1 MMADR
6 GKRRRRWSPLTCIAP
21 APLSPSG
28 LVLLESNDG
37 EVLTLTRTNVELRY
51 EGSSPLPRPTSS
63 DNQAPSESWNAR
75 DIHLTVHI
83 TTHRIVFID
92 EGEVIGGSIPMALLQ
107 TLNPSG
113 GPSFRSPKAS
123 YKIELSTLAYG
134 DLQIVFRGGESN
146 SYAKSSKDRDEAYN
160 AIDRAWKRKAWQTKE
175 RTAVKE
181 ALRPSTAVAA
191 RKVGVD
197 AIMTKNEMRHREN
210 ADLADAAFATTTKS
224 SARRKINDIDAFM
237 GEASELIKVIQ
248 KYAVTIEREQKASA
262 NNDNTMS
269 KKEKDTDKLV
279 GMLENMGMTSALSEK
294 QLGSAYHKQLA
305 RQLVDFLRYKDK
317 LSQAGGMMTL
327 TDVYC
332 LFNRAR
338 ATNMISPEDLL
349 KAIDLMKEMSLGLSK
364 RTFKSGVVVIQD
376 DAFDDEIIAKRLTD
390 LAIDS
395 MRTKQLTPGITVM
408 DASRSLKISALLA
421 NEHLLSGEQMG
432 LLCRDVTI
440 EGIRYYPNL
449 FNEGDYTLL
458 SSKSYDGVE
467 AAIIDGEAGCYSVM
481 VDSLCSSLSQ
491 AI

>member
-1 MMADR
+1 MADR
-6 GKRRRRWSPLTCIAP
+6 GKRRRWSPLTCIAP

-28 LVLLESNDG
+28 LVLLESDDG

-51 EGSSPLPRPTSS
+51 EGSCPLPRPTSS
-63 DNQAPSESWNAR
+63 DIPGPSESWNAR
-75 DIHLTVHI
+75 DHHLTVHI

-107 TLNPSG
+107 TINPSG

-123 YKIELSTLAYG
+123 YKIELSTLAWG

-146 SYAKSSKDRDEAYN
+146 YYAKSSNDRDEAYN

-175 RTAVKE
+175 RTAIKE
-181 ALRPSTAVAA
+181 ALRPSTAIAA

-197 AIMTKNEMRHREN
+197 AIMTKNEIRHREN
-210 ADLADAAFATTTKS
+210 ADLADAAFATSKKS
-224 SARRKINDIDAFM
+224 SVVRKNNDIDAFM

-248 KYAVTIEREQKASA
+248 KYAVTIEREQKSSA
-262 NNDNTMS
+262 NNVMMS
-269 KKEKDTDKLV
+269 SKEKDTDKLV

-294 QLGSAYHKQLA
+294 QSGSMYHKQLA
-305 RQLVDFLRYKDK
+305 RQVVDFLRYKDK

-349 KAIDLMKEMSLGLSK
+349 KAIDLMKEMSLGLTK
-364 RTFKSGVVVIQD
+364 RTFESGVVVIQD
-376 DAFDDEIIAKRLTD
+376 DAFDDELMAKRLSE
-390 LAIDS
+390 LAIES

-432 LLCRDVTI
+432 LICRDVTI
-440 EGIRYYPNL
+440 EGIRFYPNL
-449 FNEGDYTLL
+449 FNQGDYTLL
-458 SSKSYDGVE
+458 SSRSSDGVE

-491 AI
+491 AFDA

>member
-1 MMADR
+1 
-6 GKRRRRWSPLTCIAP
+6 
-21 APLSPSG
+21 
-28 LVLLESNDG
+28 
-37 EVLTLTRTNVELRY
+37 
-51 EGSSPLPRPTSS
+51 
-63 DNQAPSESWNAR
+63 
-75 DIHLTVHI
+75 
-83 TTHRIVFID
+83 
-92 EGEVIGGSIPMALLQ
+92 MALLQ
-107 TLNPSG
+107 TINPSG

-123 YKIELSTLAYG
+123 YKIELSTLAWG

-175 RTAVKE
+175 RTAIKE
-181 ALRPSTAVAA
+181 ALRPSTAIAA

-210 ADLADAAFATTTKS
+210 ADLADAAFATSKKS
-224 SARRKINDIDAFM
+224 SVVRKNNDIDAFM

-248 KYAVTIEREQKASA
+248 KYAVTIEREQKSSA
-262 NNDNTMS
+262 NNVMMS
-269 KKEKDTDKLV
+269 SKEKDTDKLV

-294 QLGSAYHKQLA
+294 QSGSMYHKQLA
-305 RQLVDFLRYKDK
+305 RQVVDFLRYKDK

-349 KAIDLMKEMSLGLSK
+349 KAIDLMKEMSLGLTK
-364 RTFKSGVVVIQD
+364 RTFESGVVVIQD
-376 DAFDDEIIAKRLTD
+376 DAFDDELMAKRLSE
-390 LAIDS
+390 LAIES

-432 LLCRDVTI
+432 LICRDVTI
-440 EGIRYYPNL
+440 EGIRFYPNL
-449 FNEGDYTLL
+449 FNQGDYTLL
-458 SSKSYDGVE
+458 SSRSSDGVE

-491 AI
+491 AFDA